1 MFSITEYTVELMD
14 DPFGIL
20 EGNRYEFIL
29 HLSVDEEDELYTEKG
44 VYLRVIFTVINDQ
57 KKISQYSFHEGSTDR
72 YLEFELEED
81 EEQFVYT
88 FCLEHYVQTEEVEET
103 E

>member
-1 MFSITEYTVELMD
+1 MFTIDEYSVELLK

-29 HLSVDEEDELYTEKG
+29 NLSVDEEDELYTEKG
-44 VYLRVIFTVINDQ
+44 VYLRVIFTVKNNH
-57 KKISQYSFHEGSTDR
+57 KKISQYSFHESTSEL

-81 EEQFVYT
+81 EEKVIYS
-88 FCLEHYVQTEEVEET
+88 FCEEHFSEADPINE
-103 E
+103 

>member
-1 MFSITEYTVELMD
+1 MLIINEYSVELLE

-20 EGNRYEFIL
+20 QGNRYEFIL

-44 VYLRVIFTVINDQ
+44 VYLRVIFTVNDID
-57 KKISQYSFHEGSTDR
+57 KKISQYSFHERTSER

-81 EEQFVYT
+81 EEQMVFN
-88 FCLEHYVQTEEVEET
+88 FCLEHFHEAEVEED
-103 E
+103 

>member
-1 MFSITEYTVELMD
+1 MLAITEYTVELME

-20 EGNRYEFIL
+20 LGSRFEFML

-44 VYLRVIFTVINDQ
+44 VYLRVIFTIDGDT
-57 KKISQYSFHEGSTDR
+57 KKISQYSFHENSTDR

-81 EEQFVYT
+81 EEKMVFN
-88 FCLEHYVQTEEVEET
+88 FCAEHYQGNEEVT